1 MTGRARIAE
10 LIELATAAR
19 VYDLAQP
26 FANGMPQSPN
36 HPRFH
41 LALARRHGDA
51 VRDGGG
57 SASAELL
64 VLGGHVGTHVD
75 ALCHV
80 SQDGLLHG
88 GVSADDAQRG
98 GRFSSLGIET
108 VAPFIGRG
116 ILLDVAALHG
126 VDVLPGG
133 TVIAAGDLEAAADR
147 AGVRPRRGDVVL
159 VRTGWARHWDDPETF
174 VGQAGGVPGPGEEA
188 AAWLASHGI
197 RATGADTI
205 AYEAL
210 APGSGHARLPVH
222 RLLLVERGIHIVET
236 LQLEELAADG
246 VAEFLFLAAPLKLVG
261 GTGSP
266 LRPLAL
272 V

>member
-1 MTGRARIAE
+1 MSGAARTAE
-10 LIELATAAR
+10 LIALAAASR

-41 LALARRHGDA
+41 LALARRHGDG
-51 VRDGGG
+51 VREGGG
-57 SASAELL
+57 SAAAEIL
-64 VLGGHVGTHVD
+64 VLGGHVGTHID
-75 ALCHV
+75 ALSHV

-88 GVSADDAQRG
+88 GVSAEEAQRG
-98 GRFSSLGIET
+98 GRFSTLGIET
-108 VAPFIGRG
+108 VAPFVGRG
-116 ILLDVAALHG
+116 ILLDVAGLHG

-133 TVIAAGDLEAAADR
+133 TVITAADLEAAAER
-147 AGVRPRRGDVVL
+147 AGVRPRAGDVVL
-159 VRTGWARHWDDPETF
+159 VRSGWARHWGDPDAF
-174 VGQAGGVPGPGEEA
+174 VGHASGVPGPGEEA
-188 AAWLASHGI
+188 AAWLASAGI

-210 APGSGHARLPVH
+210 APGAGHASLPVH
-222 RLLLVERGIHIVET
+222 RHLLVERGIHIIET
-236 LQLEELAADG
+236 LQLEELAAGG
-246 VAEFLFLAAPLKLVG
+246 VSEFLFVAAPLKLVG

>member
-1 MTGRARIAE
+1 MSGSAQTAA
-10 LIELATAAR
+10 LIELAASSR

-26 FANGMPQSPN
+26 FANGMPQSPS

-41 LALARRHGDA
+41 LALTRRHGDA
-51 VRDGGG
+51 VREGGG
-57 SASAELL
+57 SAAAELL

-80 SQDGLLHG
+80 SQDGSLHG
-88 GVSADDAQRG
+88 GVDADDAQRG
-98 GRFSSLGIET
+98 GRFSALGIET
-108 VAPFIGRG
+108 VEPFVGRG
-116 ILLDVAALHG
+116 LLLDVARLHG
-126 VDVLPGG
+126 VEILAPG
-133 TVIAAGDLEAAADR
+133 TVVTAADLAAAASR
-147 AGVRPRRGDVVL
+147 ADVTPGHGDIVL
-159 VRTGWARHWDDPETF
+159 VRTGWARNWDDPEAF
-174 VGQAGGVPGPGEEA
+174 VGHASGVPGPGEEA
-188 AAWLASHGI
+188 AAWLAEHGI

-210 APGSGHARLPVH
+210 AAGAGHSRLPVH
-222 RLLLVERGIHIVET
+222 RLLLVEHGIHIIET
-236 LQLEELAADG
+236 LQLEELSRDDVG
-246 VAEFLFLAAPLKLVG
+246 EFLFIAAPLKLVG

>member
-1 MTGRARIAE
+1 MSALPRTSE
-10 LIELATAAR
+10 LIELAAAAR
-19 VYDLAQP
+19 VVDLAQP

-41 LALARRHGDA
+41 LALTRRHGDS
-51 VRDGGG
+51 VREGGG
-57 SASAELL
+57 SAAAELL

-88 GVSADDAQRG
+88 GVAADEAQRG
-98 GRFSSLGIET
+98 GRFSTLGIDG
-108 VAPFIGRG
+108 VAPFVCRG
-116 ILLDVAALHG
+116 LLLDVAALHG

-133 TVIAAGDLEAAADR
+133 TVIGAADLEAAAGR
-147 AGVRPRRGDVVL
+147 AGVRPRAGDAVL
-159 VRTGWARHWDDPETF
+159 VRTGWARHWGDPEAF
-174 VGQAGGVPGPGEEA
+174 VGHDSGVPGPGEEA
-188 AAWLASHGI
+188 AAWLAGFGI

-210 APGSGHARLPVH
+210 APGAGHARLPVH
-222 RLLLVERGIHIVET
+222 RLLLVDRGIHIVET
-236 LQLEELAADG
+236 LNLEELAADG

-261 GTGSP
+261 ATGSP

-272 V
+272 L

>member
-1 MTGRARIAE
+1 MTASRTAE
-10 LIELATAAR
+10 LIELAAAAR

-41 LALARRHGDA
+41 LSLTRRHGDS
-51 VRDGGG
+51 VREGGG
-57 SASAELL
+57 SAAAEVL

-88 GVSADDAQRG
+88 GVPADEAQRG
-98 GRFSSLGIET
+98 GRFSSLGIDE
-108 VAPFIGRG
+108 VAPFVCRG
-116 ILLDVAALHG
+116 LLLDVAGLHG
-126 VDVLPGG
+126 VDLLPGG
-133 TVIAAGDLEAAADR
+133 AVVTADDLEAAAHR
-147 AGVRPRRGDVVL
+147 AGVEPRAGDAVL
-159 VRTGWARHWDDPETF
+159 VRTGWARHWGDPEAF
-174 VGQAGGVPGPGEEA
+174 VGHASGVPGPGEEA
-188 AAWLASHGI
+188 AAWLADHGI

-210 APGSGHARLPVH
+210 APGAGHARLPVH

-236 LQLEELAADG
+236 LNLEQLAADG

-272 V
+272 L

>member
-1 MTGRARIAE
+1 MSASAPTAQ
-10 LIELATAAR
+10 LIELAAACR

-41 LALARRHGDA
+41 LALARRHGDS
-51 VRDGGG
+51 VREGGG
-57 SASAELL
+57 SAAAEIL

-88 GVSADDAQRG
+88 GVDAADAQRG
-98 GRFSSLGIET
+98 GRFSALGIDT
-108 VAPFIGRG
+108 VDPFVSRG
-116 ILLDVAALHG
+116 LLLDVAALHG
-126 VDVLPGG
+126 LDVLAPG
-133 TVIAAGDLEAAADR
+133 TVVTAADLEACAER
-147 AGVRPRRGDVVL
+147 AGVSPREGDVVL
-159 VRTGWARHWDDPETF
+159 VRTGWARHWDDPQAF
-174 VGQAGGVPGPGEEA
+174 VGLASGVPGPGPEA
-188 AAWLASHGI
+188 AAWLAEHGV

-210 APGSGHARLPVH
+210 APGAGHARLPVH
-222 RLLLVERGIHIVET
+222 RLLLVERGIHIIET
-236 LQLEELAADG
+236 LQLEDLARDR
-246 VAEFLFLAAPLKLVG
+246 VSEFLFVAAPLKLVG

-272 V
+272 A

>member
-1 MTGRARIAE
+1 MSGSAQTTA
-10 LIELATAAR
+10 LIELATSSR

-41 LALARRHGDA
+41 LALTRRHGDA
-51 VRDGGG
+51 VREGGG
-57 SASAELL
+57 SAAAELI

-80 SQDGLLHG
+80 SQHGSLHG
-88 GVSADDAQRG
+88 GVDAEEAQRG
-98 GRFSSLGIET
+98 GRFSALGIET
-108 VAPFIGRG
+108 VDPFVGRG
-116 ILLDVAALHG
+116 VLLDIAGLHG
-126 VDVLPGG
+126 VDVLAPG
-133 TVIAAGDLEAAADR
+133 TVVTADDLEAAVAR
-147 AGVRPRRGDVVL
+147 AGVRLRSGDVVL
-159 VRTGWARHWDDPETF
+159 VRTGWARNWNDPEAF
-174 VGQAGGVPGPGEEA
+174 VGHASGVPGPGEDA
-188 AAWLASHGI
+188 AAWLARYRI

-210 APGSGHARLPVH
+210 APGAGHSRLPVH
-222 RLLLVERGIHIVET
+222 RLLLVEHGIHIIET
-236 LQLEELAADG
+236 LQLEELAREG
-246 VAEFLFLAAPLKLVG
+246 VREFLFVAAPLKLVG

>member
-1 MTGRARIAE
+1 MTAPAATRG
-10 LIELATAAR
+10 LIELAAASR

-26 FANGMPQSPN
+26 FVNGMPQSPN

-41 LALARRHGDA
+41 LALARRHGDS
-51 VRDGGG
+51 VREGGG
-57 SASAELL
+57 SAAAELL

-88 GVSADDAQRG
+88 GLDAADAQRG
-98 GRFSSLGIET
+98 GRFSALGIDT
-108 VAPFIGRG
+108 VAPFVCRG
-116 ILLDVAALHG
+116 LLLDVAALHG
-126 VDVLPGG
+126 VDTLPPA
-133 TVIAAGDLEAAADR
+133 TVVTAEDLEAAANR
-147 AGVRPRRGDVVL
+147 AGVAPAKGDVVL
-159 VRTGWARHWDDPETF
+159 VRTGWARLWDDPGAF
-174 VGQAGGVPGPGEEA
+174 VGHAEGVAGPGPEA
-188 AAWLASHGI
+188 AAWLAEHGI
-197 RATGADTI
+197 RATGSDTI

-210 APGSGHARLPVH
+210 APGAGHARLPVH
-222 RLLLVERGIHIVET
+222 RLLLVERGIHILET
-236 LQLEELAADG
+236 LQLEQLAGDR
-246 VAEFLFLAAPLKLVG
+246 VAEFLFIAAPLKLVG

>member
-1 MTGRARIAE
+1 MTR
-10 LIELATAAR
+10 LIELATRAR

-26 FANGMPQSPN
+26 LENGMPQSPN
-36 HPRFH
+36 HPRYH

-51 VRDGGG
+51 VREGGG
-57 SASAELL
+57 SAAAELL

-80 SQDGLLHG
+80 SQDGRLHG
-88 GVSADDAQRG
+88 GVDAAEAQRG
-98 GRFSSLGIET
+98 GRFSVLGIDT
-108 VAPFIGRG
+108 VAPFVCRG
-116 ILLDVAALHG
+116 VLLDVAGLHG
-126 VDVLPGG
+126 VDVLEAG
-133 TVIAAGDLEAAADR
+133 TEITADDLAAT
-147 AGVRPRRGDVVL
+147 GVAVLPGDVAL
-159 VRTGWARHWDDPETF
+159 VRTGWGRLWHDPEAF
-174 VGQAGGVPGPGEEA
+174 VGHASGVPGPGEEA
-188 AAWLASHGI
+188 AAWLADRGV

-210 APGSGHARLPVH
+210 APGAGHARLPVH
-222 RLLLVERGIHIVET
+222 RLLLVERGVHILET
-236 LQLEELAADG
+236 LLLEELARDG
-246 VAEFLFLAAPLKLVG
+246 VHEFLFVAAPLKLVG